1 MRVVNWFRRR
11 KKRVVVP
18 RLHSR
23 DEVEANVNKVDLTE
37 LTPELVPFL
46 AHAAYLE
53 LTTFQVLSRAVQ
65 DAPNPK
71 SKEALS
77 RVAALALAKQHGLVA
92 ELARKGEDAGDAM
105 AAYAPKID
113 DFRRRTRGQDWH
125 ETMVAAYITAG
136 LLDDFYRRLAGGLS
150 DDAARRVAVVF
161 DNGDGHELL
170 VDELRR
176 EIDANPVLAA
186 KLAMWGRRLVGD
198 TLLVARSALAIPA
211 SGHTDEARLEPVFT
225 ELIAAH
231 TRRMDV
237 LGLTA

>member
-1 MRVVNWFRRR
+1 MRVVTWFRRR
-11 KKRVVVP
+11 KKRVAVP
-18 RLHSR
+18 RLHTR
-23 DEVEANVNKVDLTE
+23 GEAEVNVSKVDLTE

-46 AHAAYLE
+46 AHAAYLQ
-53 LTTFQVLSRAVQ
+53 LTTFETLSKAIE
-65 DAPNPK
+65 DAPTPR

-77 RVAALALAKQHGLVA
+77 RVAALSLAKQHGLVA
-92 ELARKGEDAGDAM
+92 ELARKGEDPGVAMDAYS
-105 AAYAPKID
+105 ARID
-113 DFRRRTRGQDWH
+113 DFRRRATGADWH
-125 ETMVAAYITAG
+125 ETMLAAYVTAG
-136 LLDDFYRRLAGGLS
+136 LLDDFYRRLAGGLPE
-150 DDAARRVAVVF
+150 DAERRVAVVF
-161 DNGDGHELL
+161 GNGDGHDIL

-176 EIDANPVLAA
+176 EIDADPEIAG

-198 TLLVARSALAIPA
+198 TLLIARSALAIPK